1 MIDGDCFYKSTG
13 LPSGPIKL
21 TSMIW
26 VQTWVYEQNTYFI

>member
-21 TSMIW
+21 TSMI
-26 VQTWVYEQNTYFI
+26 